1 MVEAVE
7 ADMALDSVNL
17 APGSANAV
25 LLQVGPAART
35 LTLALALALA
45 LALTSIRTLTLTLT
59 LQP

>member
-1 MVEAVE
+1 
-7 ADMALDSVNL
+7 MALDSVNL

-45 LALTSIRTLTLTLT
+45 LTSVRTLTLALT
-59 LQP
+59 QVPTQPCPQPLQP

>member
-1 MVEAVE
+1 
-7 ADMALDSVNL
+7 MALDSVNL

-45 LALTSIRTLTLTLT
+45 LTSIRTLTLTLT

>member
-1 MVEAVE
+1 
-7 ADMALDSVNL
+7 MALDSVNL